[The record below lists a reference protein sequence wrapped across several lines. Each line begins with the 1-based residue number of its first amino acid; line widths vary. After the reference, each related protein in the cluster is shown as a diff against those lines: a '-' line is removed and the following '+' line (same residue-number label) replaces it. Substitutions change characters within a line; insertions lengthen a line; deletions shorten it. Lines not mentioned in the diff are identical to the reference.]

1 MRTIN
6 RPTAHKQLVS
16 KHQTM
21 RWVTE
26 NGSLSVRKTAGRYV
40 VRLEDFSNH
49 SVTTKSFAT
58 LAGALVCAEAL
69 KEFYL

>member
-1 MRTIN
+1 MRTID

-21 RWVTE
+21 RWVTT

-40 VRLEDFSNH
+40 VRLEDYNNH

-58 LAGALVCAEAL
+58 LAGALVCAEGLRAY
-69 KEFYL
+69 YL